1 VSSLLAGR
9 YRVVGTIGSGSMSE
23 VFEAIDA
30 QLGERVAVKVLR
42 ANRVSNPGAVER
54 LRREARAAAK
64 IDHPNVIRILDVG
77 EIAPDVPYLA
87 LELLHGETLGERLQQ
102 GRLPVGAAMRIL
114 RSIAAALG
122 AAHAAG
128 VVHRDLKPGNVFLST
143 SGVTKV
149 LDFGLSQMGGPD
161 GFSLSLTPHG
171 LVCGT
176 PCYMSPE
183 QARGEEL
190 IDARSDLF
198 SAGTVTYEMVVG
210 QGPFEAPTPMAVL
223 SRIVTE
229 EPPRPSSVVPTVPDV
244 VDELVRKALQKK
256 REDRFQSAAE
266 LVAAIPAID

>member
-1 VSSLLAGR
+1 VTRLLAGR
-9 YRVVGTIGSGSMSE
+9 YEVVRKIGAGSMSE
-23 VFEAIDA
+23 VFEVMDTRM
-30 QLGERVAVKVLR
+30 GERVAVKVLR
-42 ANRVSNPGAVER
+42 ANRVTNPGAVER

-64 IDHPNVIRILDVG
+64 VAHPNVIRILEVG

-87 LELLHGETLGERLQQ
+87 LELLHGETLAERITH
-102 GRLPVGAAMRIL
+102 GKLPVGAAMRIL
-114 RSIAAALG
+114 RAVLAALD

-128 VVHRDLKPGNVFLST
+128 VVHRDLKPGNVFLVSD
-143 SGVTKV
+143 GRIKV

-198 SAGTVTYEMVVG
+198 SAGSMTYEMIVG
-210 QGPFEAPTPMAVL
+210 RGPFEAPTPMAVL

-229 EPPRPSSVVPTVPDV
+229 APPPPGRVIEGVPAE
-244 VDELVRKALQKK
+244 VDTLVMRALAKR
-256 REDRFQSAAE
+256 REDRFQTAAE
-266 LVAAIPAID
+266 MLAEIPAA